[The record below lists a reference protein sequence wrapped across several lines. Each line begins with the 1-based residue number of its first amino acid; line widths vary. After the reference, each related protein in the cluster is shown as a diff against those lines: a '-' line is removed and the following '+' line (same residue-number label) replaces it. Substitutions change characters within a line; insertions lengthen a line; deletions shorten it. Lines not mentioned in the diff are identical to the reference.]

1 MKYEKDKFLPVVLG
15 AGDRTL
21 LRTLLLQYGSPV
33 LILDSSF
40 PLAVRLVPSYKCIK
54 MTAKSDDIVMMYL
67 ANSVSGQTRIPL
79 LASDKKHFPLI
90 ENNKQNLSARFIIY
104 RGETDA

>member
-21 LRTLLLQYGSPV
+21 LRKLLLQYGAPV

-40 PLAVRLVPSYKCIK
+40 PLAVRLAPSYKCIK

-67 ANSVSGQTRIPL
+67 INAVSGQTRIPL
-79 LASDKKHFPLI
+79 LASDEKYSALI
-90 ENNKQNLSARFIIY
+90 SNNKEKLSARFIIY
-104 RGETDA
+104 REETDA